1 MSIGIG
7 GFANKIIENDTSVT
21 YKYGSYNLNIS
32 GYDNIARVSD
42 GKISIDKKC
51 FIKPKIHRKIKKIN
65 GKKELIENKTIL
77 SIDYS
82 NMIENNLIIVENC
95 TNCWKTY
102 GYKQTDICALN
113 LINKILH
120 NYQINEHYPETIS
133 FDKWAQQ
140 KPAEIA
146 GF

>member
-42 GKISIDKKC
+42 GK
-51 FIKPKIHRKIKKIN
+51 
-65 GKKELIENKTIL
+65 KELIEKKTIL
-77 SIDYS
+77 SIGYS

-120 NYQINEHYPETIS
+120 NYQINEQYPETIS
-133 FDKWAQQ
+133 FDK
-140 KPAEIA
+140 
-146 GF
+146 

>member
-65 GKKELIENKTIL
+65 GKKELIEKGSIL
-77 SIDYS
+77 
-82 NMIENNLIIVENC
+82 NVGVRKEPTKLI
-95 TNCWKTY
+95 
-102 GYKQTDICALN
+102 
-113 LINKILH
+113 
-120 NYQINEHYPETIS
+120 
-133 FDKWAQQ
+133 
-140 KPAEIA
+140 
-146 GF
+146 